1 VSARPLVVVGDV
13 LLDREV
19 IGTVDRLC
27 PEAPVPVLV
36 ETSTMDRPG
45 GAGLAALLAAGGG
58 REVVLIGAFSADEAG
73 DLVRELL
80 TRAGVRV
87 VALPLHGPTPEKIR
101 LRAGEHL
108 LLRVDRGEATG
119 TIGGVPPDAPAALRA
134 ASAILVS
141 DYGRGMTAVPQ
152 LRLAL
157 AGRAHAVPVVWD
169 PHPRGERPVPAVRLV
184 TPNRGEATSLLS
196 KQDSAPGPNGAAS
209 SNGANGGGSGPNGGG
224 NGPNDGS
231 SGGNGGNGGGSGGS
245 GADGRAANGF
255 GPWSPDAAS
264 APDSGAPRDQR
275 ELASAAAAAVRLRR
289 YWAAG
294 AVAVTLAER
303 GAVLSDGV
311 SPPMLLPAPFA
322 ARGDSCGAGDR
333 FASAALTALAGGAM
347 VVDAVASAVQAATAF
362 VAAGGALALRPPAP
376 EDRAASL
383 AAAGEGQ

>member
-1 VSARPLVVVGDV
+1 VSGRPLVVIGDV
-13 LLDREV
+13 LLDCEV

-27 PEAPVPVLV
+27 PEAPVPVLAQ
-36 ETSTMDRPG
+36 TSTMDRPG

-58 REVVLIGAFSADEAG
+58 REVVLVGAFSADEAG

-119 TIGGVPPDAPAALRA
+119 TIGGVPPDAQAALRA

-184 TPNRGEATSLLS
+184 TPNRSEAASLLP
-196 KQDSAPGPNGAAS
+196 KQDGAPGPNGAAS
-209 SNGANGGGSGPNGGG
+209 SNGANGGGSGANGK
-224 NGPNDGS
+224 
-231 SGGNGGNGGGSGGS
+231 
-245 GADGRAANGF
+245 AANGF
-255 GPWSPDAAS
+255 GPWSPDATS
-264 APDSGAPRDQR
+264 APDSGASHDQR
-275 ELASAAAAAVRLRR
+275 ELAGAAAAAVRLRR
-289 YWAAG
+289 YWSAG

-362 VAAGGALALRPPAP
+362 VAAGGALALGPPAP